1 MKYLMKLDHIGYA
14 VSDIKKTAS
23 HYVDAGWELSE
34 EYDEVAQNARIA
46 FLTKQGFPTIE
57 LVAPG
62 FGEKDPVSA
71 LLKKSGVSPYHMCY
85 EVDDILQA
93 MEALY
98 EEGFVPLFMPVE
110 SVAMHGR
117 QICYLT
123 SLDVGTI
130 EIVSKE

>member
-1 MKYLMKLDHIGYA
+1 MKHLLKLDHIGYA

-23 HYVDAGWELSE
+23 HYVNAGWELSE
-34 EYDEVAQNARIA
+34 VYDEVAQNARIA
-46 FLTKQGFPTIE
+46 FLTKQGFPAIE

-62 FGEKDPVSA
+62 SGEKDPVSA
-71 LLKKSGVSPYHMCY
+71 ILRKSGVTPYHMCY
-85 EVDDILQA
+85 EVDDIMQS
-93 MEALY
+93 MEDLY
-98 EEGFVPLFMPVE
+98 EEGFVPLFMPIE
-110 SVAMHGR
+110 SVAMQGR

>member
-1 MKYLMKLDHIGYA
+1 MKHLLKLDHIGYA
-14 VSDIKKTAS
+14 VSDIEKTAS

-34 EYDEVAQNARIA
+34 VYDEVVQNARIA

-62 FGEKDPVSA
+62 SGEKAPVSSI
-71 LLKKSGVSPYHMCY
+71 LKKSGVTPYHMCY
-85 EVDDILQA
+85 EVDDIFQA
-93 MEALY
+93 MEDLY

-117 QICYLT
+117 KICYLT

-130 EIVSKE
+130 EIVSQE

>member
-1 MKYLMKLDHIGYA
+1 MKHFLKLDHIGYA

-23 HYVDAGWELSE
+23 HYVNAGWELSE
-34 EYDEVAQNARIA
+34 VYDEVAQNARIA
-46 FLTKQGFPTIE
+46 FLTKVGFPTIE

-62 FGEKDPVSA
+62 SGEKDPVSA
-71 LLKKSGVSPYHMCY
+71 ILRKSGVTPYHMCY
-85 EVDDILQA
+85 EVDDIMQS
-93 MEALY
+93 MEDLY
-98 EEGFVPLFMPVE
+98 EEGFVPLFMPIE
-110 SVAMHGR
+110 SVAMQGR